1 MPRSFALGL
10 GSLVIVWTTIVSNT
24 LADES
29 APDATPAR
37 ELTPAAKAADEAS
50 RETYELY
57 KVFVDTLDQVER
69 NYVQKITRRELME
82 AAIRGVLTKLDQ
94 HSSYISPDDLS
105 KFKTSVDNRFGG
117 IGIQIE
123 MDDAGMLRV
132 LSPLVGTPAY
142 RAGLQAGDRILE
154 IDGESTEGIHTLDDV
169 VNKLKG
175 EPGTSVTVTIL
186 HPNGKEPQQ
195 VTLEREVIQ
204 IETVLGDR
212 RAGEDDHWDFM
223 LDPEHK
229 IGYIRLTAF
238 SRETFEELEEAVKQ
252 LKDQGL
258 QGLVLDLR
266 FNPGGL
272 LTSAIEVSDLFVSK
286 GRIVSTEGRN
296 SEPRS
301 WDAREEGT
309 FDGFP
314 MAVLVNRYSASASEI
329 VSACLQDHNRAIV
342 VGERTYGKGSVQN
355 VIELENG
362 KSALKLTTASYQ
374 RPNGKNIHRFPEA
387 TEEDEWGVVPSEGYE
402 VRLNPTEMR
411 RLVEYR
417 RRRDIVPAHGEPTV
431 ETQQAATPAAPA
443 EENASAEPESKPE
456 APAPLPADHPE
467 VEGESGEEESGDEGN
482 FTDRQ
487 LDKALEYLR
496 LQIDQTAQAG

>member
-10 GSLVIVWTTIVSNT
+10 GSLVFAWAMIGANA
-24 LADES
+24 LADET
-29 APDATPAR
+29 APDSSPAR
-37 ELTPAAKAADEAS
+37 ELSPAAKAADEAS

-57 KVFVDTLDQVER
+57 KVFVDTVDQVER

-123 MDDAGMLRV
+123 MDDAGTLRV

-186 HPNGKEPQQ
+186 HPNAEEPKQI
-195 VTLEREVIQ
+195 TLEREVIQ
-204 IETVLGDR
+204 IETVMGDR
-212 RAGEDDHWDFM
+212 RTGDDDHWDFM
-223 LDPEHK
+223 LDPENK
-229 IGYIRLTAF
+229 LGYIRLTAF
-238 SRETFEELEEAVKQ
+238 SRETFEELEKAVKK
-252 LKDQGL
+252 LKEDGL
-258 QGLVLDLR
+258 KGLILDLR

-272 LTSAIEVSDLFVSK
+272 LTSAIEVSDLFISK

-296 SEPRS
+296 SEPRA
-301 WDAREEGT
+301 WDAQEEGT
-309 FDGFP
+309 YDGFP

-329 VSACLQDHNRAIV
+329 VSACLQDHERAIV

-387 TEEDEWGVVPSEGYE
+387 TEEDEWGVHPSEGYE
-402 VRLNPTEMR
+402 VRLSPTEMR

-417 RRRDIVPAHGEPTV
+417 RKRDIVPTHGAE
-431 ETQQAATPAAPA
+431 PAADKPEAPAAPPA
-443 EENASAEPESKPE
+443 EENASAEPKPE
-456 APAPLPADHPE
+456 KPEQPLPEDHPE
-467 VEGESGEEESGDEGN
+467 VASETSEDEGEEQGN

-496 LQIDQTAQAG
+496 LQVSQTAQAG